1 MNPLV
6 NTDVDHYVKDLIE
19 RHIAGEEGE
28 ARDSVDRQKDASDR
42 REDISPPTGKEK
54 KRKWK

>member
-19 RHIAGEEGE
+19 RHIAGKEGE
-28 ARDSVDRQKDASDR
+28 ARDTADRQKDASDR
-42 REDISPPTGKEK
+42 TEDISSLARKGK